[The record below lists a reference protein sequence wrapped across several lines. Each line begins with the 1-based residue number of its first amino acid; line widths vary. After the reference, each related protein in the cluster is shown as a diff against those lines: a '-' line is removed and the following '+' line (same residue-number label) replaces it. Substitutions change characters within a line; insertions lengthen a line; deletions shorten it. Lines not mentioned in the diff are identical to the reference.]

1 MPPTDLVC
9 HCFKEPFGE
18 GSRRNPSDLTPTAR
32 VLEAI
37 IRRTPLPRMGYRE
50 DLTCLQLWLLNA
62 LMQQTVFDIWDLL
75 LSEMEDTIAEGFKGR
90 RQLPYAHWITF
101 LILKAVQVRTP
112 EMVAE
117 YRGATI
123 EFLACSSYFSARLV
137 RCSLTDQL
145 LGFGV

>member
-1 MPPTDLVC
+1 MPPTDLVR

-37 IRRTPLPRMGYRE
+37 IRRTLLPRMGYRE
-50 DLTCLQLWLLNA
+50 GLTRLQLWLLNA

-75 LSEMEDTIAEGFKGR
+75 LSKMEDTIAEGFKGR

-101 LILKAVQVRTP
+101 LILKAVQVRSP
-112 EMVAE
+112 EMVAK
-117 YRGATI
+117 YRGATT
-123 EFLACSSYFSARLV
+123 EFPAYNMAQMLHHS
-137 RCSLTDQL
+137 TP
-145 LGFGV
+145 

>member
-1 MPPTDLVC
+1 MPPTDLVR

-37 IRRTPLPRMGYRE
+37 IRRTLLPRLGYRE
-50 DLTCLQLWLLNA
+50 GLTRLQLWLLNA

-123 EFLACSSYFSARLV
+123 EFPAYNMA
-137 RCSLTDQL
+137 
-145 LGFGV
+145 